1 METRGFYKVL
11 VQILPLAKQ
20 EVQRAG
26 SASRGADCYDETDA
40 PQSRDFWPDPHRR

>member
-20 EVQRAG
+20 EVPRAG
-26 SASRGADCYDETDA
+26 RDADCYDETDA
-40 PQSRDFWPDPHRR
+40 PQSRDFWPDPYRR